1 LNVVAVRIGAA
12 VRSTARINPTVRIK
26 ERLRMTTFNWFGGQG
41 NYTAARFWNP
51 RGVPGAGD
59 TAVVGAGEMV
69 VAGRQVGATVLLG
82 SPDSAGQPV
91 LDLRNASLAGLSMPN
106 ALPPPPYST
115 SASPTQYGTVNV
127 RGHSSIGSLAI
138 GNFSG
143 ESRAPAGIG
152 HGPLTAP
159 DVLTVNLEGQ
169 ARLATRFDVKDGS
182 TLTVNGGGR
191 YSLAAGNSVI
201 ESGTV
206 VVNAPLNG
214 QGTILMVNGLGS
226 HEGYGHAGSLELGGP
241 VGAGETI
248 GIDVGNVVID
258 RPMEFAGTLDFQPD
272 VGSGGFHYTATQGV
286 LLKGLTASSYA
297 FDNAAHALTL
307 FNGDAVLD
315 TIRFSQGTT
324 SDSFHMGQFASID
337 VLQTGGGVYLRGS
350 YNFTQGT
357 EIPLH
362 AASAAA

>member
-1 LNVVAVRIGAA
+1 
-12 VRSTARINPTVRIK
+12 
-26 ERLRMTTFNWFGGQG
+26 MTTFNWFGGYG
-41 NYTAARFWNP
+41 RYGAARFWDP
-51 RGVPGAGD
+51 QGVPGAGD
-59 TAVVGAGEMV
+59 TAVVGAGEVV

-82 SPDSAGQPV
+82 GPDSGGQPV
-91 LDLRNASLAGLSMPN
+91 LDLRRASLAGLSMPN
-106 ALPPPPYST
+106 ALPPPPYNT
-115 SASPTQYGTVNV
+115 YNTLTSPTQYGTVNV
-127 RGHSSIGSLAI
+127 RGQSSIGSIDI

-182 TLTVNGGGR
+182 TLTVNGGDQS
-191 YSLAAGNSVI
+191 SLDAGASVI
-201 ESGTV
+201 EGGTV

-241 VGAGETI
+241 VGPGETI

-272 VGSGGFHYTATQGV
+272 VGSGRFHYTATQGV

-297 FDNAAHALTL
+297 FDDAAHTLTL
-307 FNGDAVLD
+307 FNGDVVLD
-315 TIRFSQGTT
+315 TVQFSQDTT
-324 SDSFHMGQFASID
+324 SGSFHMGQFASID
-337 VLQTGGGVYLRGS
+337 VLQTGSGVHLRGS
-350 YNFTQGT
+350 YDFTSGT

-362 AASAAA
+362 VGAPAMA

>member
-1 LNVVAVRIGAA
+1 
-12 VRSTARINPTVRIK
+12 
-26 ERLRMTTFNWFGGQG
+26 MTTFNWFGGYG
-41 NYTAARFWNP
+41 KYTAVRFWSP

-59 TAVVGAGEMV
+59 MAVVDAGEVV

-106 ALPPPPYST
+106 ALPPPPYNTYST
-115 SASPTQYGTVNV
+115 LTSPTQYGTVNV
-127 RGHSSIGSLAI
+127 RGQSSIGSMEV
-138 GNFSG
+138 GNFSN

-182 TLTVNGGGR
+182 TLTVNGGDQS
-191 YSLAAGNSVI
+191 SLVAGASVI
-201 ESGTV
+201 EGGTV

-241 VGAGETI
+241 VGPGETI

-272 VGSGGFHYTATQGV
+272 VGSGRVHYTATQGV

-297 FDNAAHALTL
+297 FDDAAHTLTL

-315 TIRFSQGTT
+315 TVHFSQNTT
-324 SDSFHMGQFASID
+324 SGSFHMGKFASID
-337 VLQTGGGVYLRGS
+337 VLQMGGDVYLRGA
-350 YNFTQGT
+350 YNFAEGT

-362 AASAAA
+362 VVPAAA

>member
-1 LNVVAVRIGAA
+1 
-12 VRSTARINPTVRIK
+12 
-26 ERLRMTTFNWFGGQG
+26 MTTFNWFGGHG
-41 NYTAARFWNP
+41 NYAAARFWNP
-51 RGVPGAGD
+51 RGVPGSGD
-59 TAVVGAGEMV
+59 TAVVGSGEVV

-82 SPDSAGQPV
+82 GPDSGGQPV
-91 LDLRNASLAGLSMPN
+91 LDLRRASLAGLSMPN
-106 ALPPPPYST
+106 ALPPPPYNT
-115 SASPTQYGTVNV
+115 YNTLTSPTQYGTVNV
-127 RGHSSIGSLAI
+127 RGQSSIGSIDI
-138 GNFSG
+138 GNFSSQ
-143 ESRAPAGIG
+143 SRAPAGIG

-182 TLTVNGGGR
+182 TLTVNGGDQS
-191 YSLAAGNSVI
+191 SLDAGASVI
-201 ESGTV
+201 EGGTV

-241 VGAGETI
+241 VGPGETI

-258 RPMEFAGTLDFQPD
+258 RPMEFAGILDFQPD
-272 VGSGGFHYTATQGV
+272 VGSHMSHDTATQGV

-297 FDNAAHALTL
+297 FDDAAHTLTL

-315 TIRFSQGTT
+315 TIRFSQNTT
-324 SDSFHMGQFASID
+324 SGSFHMGKFASID
-337 VLQTGGGVYLRGS
+337 VLQMGGDVYLRGA
-350 YNFTQGT
+350 YNFAEGT

-362 AASAAA
+362 VAPTAA

>member
-1 LNVVAVRIGAA
+1 
-12 VRSTARINPTVRIK
+12 
-26 ERLRMTTFNWFGGQG
+26 MTTFNWLGGYG
-41 NYTAARFWNP
+41 RYTAARFWNP

-59 TAVVGAGEMV
+59 TAAVNVGEVV

-82 SPDSAGQPV
+82 GPDSGGQPV
-91 LDLRNASLAGLSMPN
+91 LDLRRASLAGLSMPN
-106 ALPPPPYST
+106 ALPPPPYNT
-115 SASPTQYGTVNV
+115 YNTLTSPTQYGTVNV
-127 RGHSSIGSLAI
+127 RGQSSIGSIDI

-159 DVLTVNLEGQ
+159 DVLTVNLESQ
-169 ARLATRFDVKDGS
+169 ATLATRFDVKDGS
-182 TLTVNGGGR
+182 TLTVNGGGQS
-191 YSLAAGNSVI
+191 SLNAGDSVI
-201 ESGTV
+201 EGGTV
-206 VVNAPLNG
+206 VVNVPLNG

-241 VGAGETI
+241 VGPGETI

-272 VGSGGFHYTATQGV
+272 IGSGGVHYTATQGA

-297 FDNAAHALTL
+297 FDDAAHTLTL
-307 FNGDAVLD
+307 FNGDSALD
-315 TIRFSQGTT
+315 TIQFSQNTT
-324 SDSFHMGQFASID
+324 SGSFHMGKFASID
-337 VLQTGGGVYLRGS
+337 VLQMGGDVYLRGG
-350 YNFTQGT
+350 YNFAEGT

-362 AASAAA
+362 VVPAAA

>member
-1 LNVVAVRIGAA
+1 
-12 VRSTARINPTVRIK
+12 
-26 ERLRMTTFNWFGGQG
+26 MTTFNWFGGQG

-82 SPDSAGQPV
+82 GPDSAGQPV
-91 LDLRNASLAGLSMPN
+91 LDLRRASLAGLSMPN
-106 ALPPPPYST
+106 ALPPPPYNT
-115 SASPTQYGTVNV
+115 YDTLASPTQYGTVNV
-127 RGHSSIGSLAI
+127 RGQSSIGSIGI

-159 DVLTVNLEGQ
+159 NVLTINLEGQ

-182 TLTVNGGGR
+182 TLAVNGGGQS
-191 YSLAAGNSVI
+191 SLDAGNSVI
-201 ESGTV
+201 EGGTV
-206 VVNAPLNG
+206 VVNAPLNE

-226 HEGYGHAGSLELGGP
+226 HEGYGHAGSLELDGP
-241 VGAGETI
+241 VGTGETI

-258 RPMEFAGTLDFQPD
+258 RPMAFAGILDFQPD
-272 VGSGGFHYTATQGV
+272 IGSGRVHYTATQGV

-297 FDNAAHALTL
+297 FDDAAHALTL

-337 VLQTGGGVYLRGS
+337 VLQTGGGMYLRGS

-362 AASAAA
+362 AAPAAA